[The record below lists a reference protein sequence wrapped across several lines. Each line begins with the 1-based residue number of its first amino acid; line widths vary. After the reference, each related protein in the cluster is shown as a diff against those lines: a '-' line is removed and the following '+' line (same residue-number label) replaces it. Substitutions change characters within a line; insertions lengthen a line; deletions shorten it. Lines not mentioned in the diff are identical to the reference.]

1 MQTHI
6 KNKRESKG
14 ESGAGRTKA
23 ARGGIPADPKAGTG
37 KNRAKLRRV
46 RVPAGC
52 TPDGPLPFEVN
63 HMQENYV
70 ISIRGR
76 QKVDDE
82 VGEIELTTVGS
93 YVRRGSSRYIVY
105 KEYMADQSPSTR
117 TSILKIDGDSRLT
130 LMRHGGDNTRLI
142 LENGKRH
149 LCQYDTEYG
158 NMMIG
163 VFTSRLSSHLG
174 DTGGSLEVIY
184 TLDINSALS
193 SLNELS
199 ITVKEAKNT
208 DVQNRAAGD

>member
-1 MQTHI
+1 MQKHI
-6 KNKRESKG
+6 KNKKREID
-14 ESGAGRTKA
+14 ADRTKT
-23 ARGGIPADPKAGTG
+23 ARGGEPAGLPSDTG
-37 KNRAKLRRV
+37 RQRAKLRRI
-46 RVPAGC
+46 RVPSGNL
-52 TPDGPLPFEVN
+52 PDASYPFEVN
-63 HMQENYV
+63 QMQENYL

-82 VGEIELTTVGS
+82 VGEIELTTLGS

-130 LMRHGGDNTRLI
+130 LMRRGGDNTRLI

-208 DVQNRAAGD
+208 DVQNRTAGN